1 MNGSRAC
8 VCFGLGLPR
17 ASGWDLSFWFL
28 DKEGLALLVMIGR
41 LDLCG
46 RNVQGT
52 TWMRMWM
59 GGRRVG
65 RVGSTVARACVV
77 FRGIRRVYGRDDGDR
92 GDDDWGDDDW
102 GGGGETRDVDGGD
115 WHRWVRAR
123 ASWVWSW
130 TSRGASDDD
139 DDDDVCVVVVGGW
152 EDGDRGRW
160 WRRWSRRRVA
170 FGQERV

>member
-1 MNGSRAC
+1 MKRAVVDAVARSRVDGRQSRARVRC
-8 VCFGLGLPR
+8 R
-17 ASGWDLSFWFL
+17 S
-28 DKEGLALLVMIGR
+28 IR
-41 LDLCG
+41 LH
-46 RNVQGT
+46 
-52 TWMRMWM
+52 
-59 GGRRVG
+59 
-65 RVGSTVARACVV
+65 AC
-77 FRGIRRVYGRDDGDR
+77 DDGDWG
-92 GDDDWGDDDW
+92 GDDDDDDGRGA
-102 GGGGETRDVDGGD
+102 GGVGETRDVDGGD
-115 WHRWVRAR
+115 WDRWVRAR